1 MSAPSVQTFA
11 EQALYGTTLAD
22 KLSAWPQVSVR
33 GASAHTRPLLPGRPK
48 ELALPTGHRK
58 LPSVWKADLQSDD
71 GRARVL
77 HELANHELQ
86 AIELIALA
94 LLRWP
99 DAPAGFRRGLVATL
113 RDEQRHCAMYLA
125 RLRACGEDVG
135 VVPVSR
141 FFWDTLGSCQTP
153 QAFLAG
159 LSLCFEVA
167 NLDFCQT
174 WRTRFSDAG
183 DHKTADVLSVVY
195 TDEIRHVAHGLVWF
209 DRWTE
214 GDRIDAWE
222 AHLPPPLTPARN
234 RGPQFDRVGRLGAG
248 FTDAEVER
256 LRTVGG
262 SRGRP
267 GRVTWFDA
275 GIEEVVSGVAR
286 STVSKKVSADLA
298 VLPMFLCA
306 SHDTVVAPRPS
317 PEFCGALADAGV
329 VIPRFVDALTRADLG
344 VHPIGSVEPWGPNPE
359 VVVPADVDVLGP
371 KPLWKPEWRELSS
384 KTATARRFAELDM
397 PGLVA
402 DRGTVWTQEEDAPAG
417 AWVIKAP
424 FSASGTQRIRGS
436 GPLSDPHRTW
446 LRRQLERHGEVL
458 VQPWYDR
465 VLDLSVHVTV
475 GEDVRVDG
483 ISRFETAPNGAYA
496 GAWLGRWT
504 RGLPADIQREIHG
517 GGTSEPVEPVLL
529 AAARSAGE
537 WAHSL
542 GYCGALSI
550 DAAVVR
556 QDGHLAVHPWLE
568 TNARNTLG
576 RVAMALS
583 NRIDTRSYGRWHV
596 ARRTP
601 GAVQTLTQQRQQRP
615 VRLRH
620 GRIQSGVLATTP
632 VAGAVALL
640 TWLDVSTTA
649 PVG

>member
-1 MSAPSVQTFA
+1 MTPASVQSYA
-11 EQALYGTTLAD
+11 EQALYGTTLVD
-22 KLSAWPQVSVR
+22 KLAAWPEVSVR
-33 GASAHTRPLLPGRPK
+33 GGTAHTRPLLPGRPK
-48 ELALPTGHRK
+48 ELALPTSHRK
-58 LPSVWKADLQSDD
+58 LPSVWKEDLQAKD

-141 FFWDTLGSCQTP
+141 FFWDTLGGIQTP
-153 QAFLAG
+153 EAFLAG

-174 WRTRFSDAG
+174 WRTRFADAG
-183 DHKTADVLSVVY
+183 DPKTADVLSAVY

-209 DRWTE
+209 DRWTD

-222 AHLPPPLTPARN
+222 QHLPPPLTPARG
-234 RGPQFDRVGRLGAG
+234 RGPQFDRVGRIAAG
-248 FTDAEVER
+248 FTEAEVER

-267 GRVTWFDA
+267 GRVLWFDA
-275 GIEEVVSGVAR
+275 GIEEVVSGTPR
-286 STVSKKVSADLA
+286 SAISTRVSADLA

-306 SHDTVVAPRPS
+306 THDTVVAPRPS
-317 PEFCGALADAGV
+317 PAFCGALADAGFV
-329 VIPRFVDALTRADLG
+329 VPRFVDTLTRSDLG
-344 VHPIGSVEPWGPNPE
+344 IHPLGSVEPWGPNP
-359 VVVPADVDVLGP
+359 DVDVPGDVEVLGDVP
-371 KPLWKPEWRELSS
+371 VWNPAWQVLSS
-384 KTATARRFAELDM
+384 KTATARQVQTLAL
-397 PGLVA
+397 PGIVS
-402 DRGTVWTQEEDAPAG
+402 DRGSVWTEEGDLGDG

-424 FSASGTQRIRGS
+424 FSASGTHRIRGR
-436 GPLSDPHRTW
+436 GPLSAAHRTW
-446 LRRQLERHGEVL
+446 LRRQLDGHGEVL

-475 GEDVRVDG
+475 DDDVRIDG
-483 ISRFETAPNGAYA
+483 ISRFETAPNGAYT

-504 RGLPADIQREIHG
+504 RGLPPELQREIHG
-517 GGTSEPVEPVLL
+517 GGDSAAVEPILL
-529 AAARSAGE
+529 AAARQAGE
-537 WAHSL
+537 WAQSL
-542 GYCGALSI
+542 DYRGPLSI
-550 DAAVVR
+550 DATVVR
-556 QDGHLAVHPWLE
+556 EDGHLAVHPWLE

-576 RVAMALS
+576 RIAMALS
-583 NRIDTRSYGRWHV
+583 DRIDARSYGRWHV

-601 GAVQTLTQQRQQRP
+601 VATDALRKQISERP
-615 VRLRH
+615 VQMRH
-620 GRIQSGVLATTP
+620 GRIQQGVVATTP
-632 VAGAVALL
+632 AETATTLL

-649 PVG
+649 PTG